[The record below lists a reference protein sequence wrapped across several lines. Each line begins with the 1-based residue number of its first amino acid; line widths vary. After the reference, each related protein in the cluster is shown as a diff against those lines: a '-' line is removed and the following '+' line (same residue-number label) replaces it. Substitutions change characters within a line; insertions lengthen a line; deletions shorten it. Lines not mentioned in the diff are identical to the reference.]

1 MHCKSRCFEGG
12 LTCRSAWH
20 RFQLLTRISAAR
32 NFATLQG
39 RRHTAAVR
47 LLALHALFLA
57 NPSPEALGDF
67 YTAEP
72 DFVQVLL
79 LTADHCTAIWPTMLL
94 LHIRPHRPMTPMQPP
109 SPMHENHAL
118 ALASTGNACG

>member
-1 MHCKSRCFEGG
+1 MHCKSGCSERG
-12 LTCRSAWH
+12 LTCRSAWR

-32 NFATLQG
+32 SFAGLQG

-79 LTADHCTAIWPTMLL
+79 LTTNECTAIWPTMLSL
-94 LHIRPHRPMTPMQPP
+94 RIRPHRPMTPMQLP
-109 SPMHENHAL
+109 SPMQKNHAL
-118 ALASTGNACG
+118 DLASTGGAWR

>member
-1 MHCKSRCFEGG
+1 MHCKCRCSEGG
-12 LTCRSAWH
+12 LTCRFAWH

-39 RRHTAAVR
+39 RRHTAVVR

-72 DFVQVLL
+72 DFVQVLP
-79 LTADHCTAIWPTMLL
+79 LTTDHCTAIWPMMLL
-94 LHIRPHRPMTPMQPP
+94 LHIRPHRPMTPMQHP
-109 SPMHENHAL
+109 SPMQENHAL
-118 ALASTGNACG
+118 ALGSTGSACR